1 MSNPVLLLHGFATS
15 AFRTWAEPGWLDIIG
30 ESGREVIAPDLL
42 GHGEAEKP
50 HDPAPYASIEDDLLA
65 SLPEGPIDAIGYS
78 AGARILLVL
87 ASRQPE
93 RFGRIVI
100 GGMGERLFQ
109 PRESTTIL
117 DAVRGEDTGDDRE
130 AAHFADLASTDG
142 NDREALALFISRDQP
157 RLDREHCAQ
166 ITARTLV
173 VIGSEDFA
181 GPGEGLAEA
190 IPGAG
195 CKTLRGVDHFG
206 LPKAPGFLMA
216 ALGHLD
222 I

>member
-15 AFRTWAEPGWLDIIG
+15 ALRTWAEPGWIDIIS
-30 ESGREVIAPDLL
+30 ESGRSVIAPDLL
-42 GHGEAEKP
+42 GHGTADKP
-50 HDPAPYASIEDDLLA
+50 HDPEPYARIEDDLA
-65 SLPEGPIDAIGYS
+65 AGLPEGPIDAIGYS
-78 AGARILLVL
+78 AGARILLTL
-87 ASRQPE
+87 ASREPE

-100 GGMGERLFQ
+100 GGMGERLFVR
-109 PRESTTIL
+109 RESTTIL
-117 DAVRGEDTGDDRE
+117 DAVRGEDTGDDRV
-130 AAHFADLASTDG
+130 AGHFAELAATDG
-142 NDREALALFISRDQP
+142 NDRDALALFISRTQP
-157 RLDREHCAQ
+157 RLDREDCAR
-166 ITARTLV
+166 ITADTLV

-181 GPGEGLAEA
+181 GPGEGLADA
-190 IPGAG
+190 IPGAR